1 MDKKDISK
9 YQDRDASM
17 LFGQN
22 VDAIIMVDATNNRY
36 HSIIRNG
43 FFERFI
49 DEDGDYNELVE
60 TLWFHFNNTQDRV
73 IQDYKV
79 FIPTFGKF
87 KGKYSK
93 KLKLF
98 FEGDSQLHI
107 VQMTVY
113 PVGYEQYMFVMDE
126 LDNSE
131 YIQEFMTR
139 KKVSTI
145 QNTYLFSMYID
156 LVQNTT
162 SSISITEISDETVN
176 SSISYTD
183 WRMMIVNMIGPD
195 DQKLFLERSDPE
207 YLKANFVP
215 GRTSSF
221 DCLMMNLEG
230 KYIWVKLIFSRAE
243 TRYDDDYR
251 FVFMVQNIHENTVE
265 LMDELKKYEEMA
277 SKDSLTNLYNH
288 GRMETELKNAMDYR
302 KKQGAV
308 SVMILDIDYFKNVN
322 DTFGHSVGDV
332 TLKYFARELLDY
344 VKDKNAAV
352 GRWGGEE
359 FVIVGYDRS
368 ISSMAEMAEEVR
380 EIVFSTDFPVVGQI
394 TCSIGVTEL
403 GENDSPDDTF
413 NRMDKALY
421 QAKTDGRNCVRVL

>member
-1 MDKKDISK
+1 
-9 YQDRDASM
+9 
-17 LFGQN
+17 
-22 VDAIIMVDATNNRY
+22 
-36 HSIIRNG
+36 
-43 FFERFI
+43 
-49 DEDGDYNELVE
+49 
-60 TLWFHFNNTQDRV
+60 
-73 IQDYKV
+73 
-79 FIPTFGKF
+79 
-87 KGKYSK
+87 
-93 KLKLF
+93 
-98 FEGDSQLHI
+98 
-107 VQMTVY
+107 
-113 PVGYEQYMFVMDE
+113 
-126 LDNSE
+126 
-131 YIQEFMTR
+131 
-139 KKVSTI
+139 
-145 QNTYLFSMYID
+145 MYID

-277 SKDSLTNLYNH
+277 SKDPLTNLYNH

-403 GENDSPDDTF
+403 GENDSSDDTF